1 MNDKRRKTLAR
12 AEELLKTALKIV
24 TDALEKEQDSRDN
37 IPESL
42 EDSNMAVRMDEAI
55 DALDDAVAQIEE
67 ALDSICKASA

>member
-42 EDSNMAVRMDEAI
+42 EDSNMAVRMNEAI

-67 ALDSICKASA
+67 ALDNICKASA